1 MKKLSIVMIA
11 AMMTVSCSPMAKL
24 INTATHSKSQA
35 VQPTAAIFADL
46 DVSTEKISY
55 FYIPSKT
62 VAIGGYDNIINTA
75 VREALAANGNADV
88 LVALETQVKYNSAGV
103 VESVVITGYPAK
115 YTNFRNANDEV
126 LSKLV
131 QTPAEST
138 TSSSPFGALKLGKK

>member
-11 AMMTVSCSPMAKL
+11 AMMAVSCSPMAKL
-24 INTATHSKSQA
+24 INTATYSKSQA
-35 VQPTAAIFADL
+35 VQPTVAIFADL
-46 DVSTEKISY
+46 DVSAEKISY

-62 VAIGGYDNIINTA
+62 VVTGGYDNIINTA

-103 VESVVITGYPAK
+103 IESVVITGYPAK
-115 YTNFRNANDEV
+115 YTNFRNANDEA

-131 QTPAEST
+131 QTPAEPT
-138 TSSSPFGALKLGKK
+138 TSSSPFGTLKLGKK

>member
-1 MKKLSIVMIA
+1 MKKLTIVLVA
-11 AMMTVSCSPMAKL
+11 AVMAVSCSPMAKL
-24 INTATHSKSQA
+24 VNTATHSKSQA

-88 LVALETQVKYNSAGV
+88 LVALETQVNITQQALLSRLLSLAIQQNIPTSAMQM
-103 VESVVITGYPAK
+103 TRY
-115 YTNFRNANDEV
+115 
-126 LSKLV
+126 
-131 QTPAEST
+131 
-138 TSSSPFGALKLGKK
+138 